1 MNQDQLDLQALIEE
15 TKALRWDSPEQLGV
29 EDNLPGHE
37 GFTLIGKI
45 ISFKLLH
52 AQLVRTT
59 MAFA

>member
-15 TKALRWDSPEQLGV
+15 
-29 EDNLPGHE
+29 DNLPDHE

-45 ISFKLLH
+45 ISFKPLH
-52 AQLVRTT
+52 AQHVRTT